1 MSDSREVKIGR
12 SMLIVEIEDKPYQ
25 VVLNQELMMLVVK
38 CAQAL
43 SDGHMRVA
51 KAEGIKFVDVPNKHE
66 KEM

>member
-1 MSDSREVKIGR
+1 
-12 SMLIVEIEDKPYQ
+12 MLIVEIEDKPYQ